1 MPLTARHLAPELRP
15 PLSPDESLVAADRC
29 LECGDA
35 HAPAPCVV
43 ACPANVDV
51 PGFVRALAADDREAA
66 ALTIFEENL
75 LGGTCARVCPV
86 EVLCEG
92 ACVLLSEGRRP
103 VEVARL
109 QRYATDWALAN
120 ELGPREGSTP
130 TGRRVAV
137 IGAGPTG
144 LACAG
149 ELAARGND
157 VTVFDERADVGG
169 LARYAIAPYRID
181 SDPLPDEARM
191 LERLGV
197 EFRRGVA
204 IDSRRALRKLEAEHD
219 ALVLAVGL
227 GEDVDLECPGA
238 DLQGIWPS
246 LAFIE
251 ELKTGRPPEVGDDVV
266 VIGGG
271 NTAVDVA
278 REALRLGAKRAT
290 LVYRRGEAELP
301 AYPHEVDEAREEGV
315 ELRFL
320 AAPVRF
326 HGDGW
331 VEWVE
336 CRGTRLGEPD
346 ESGRRRPVEVPG
358 TEFRLPADTV
368 VLAIGQRPRTCFL
381 SWVEG
386 LELAGGRVQ
395 VDPATGRTGNP
406 KYYAAGDAIGGTS
419 VVEAVRDAKVVARAL
434 EEAL

>member
-1 MPLTARHLAPELRP
+1 MPALARELPAELRP
-15 PLSPDESLVAADRC
+15 PLGHDESLVEADRC

-51 PGFVRALAADDREAA
+51 PGFVRALAADDREGA

-75 LGGTCARVCPV
+75 LGATCARVCPV

-120 ELGPREGSTP
+120 DLGPRERSTP

-169 LARYAIAPYRID
+169 LARYAIAPYRIER
-181 SDPLPDEARM
+181 DPLPGEARM

-197 EFRRGVA
+197 ELRLGVP
-204 IDSRRALRKLEAEHD
+204 IDSRPALRELEAEHD
-219 ALVLAVGL
+219 AVVLAVGL
-227 GEDVDLECPGA
+227 GEDVGLECPGA

-290 LVYRRGEAELP
+290 IVYRRSEAELP
-301 AYPHEVDEAREEGV
+301 AYPHEVAEAREEGV

-331 VEWVE
+331 VDRVE
-336 CRGTRLGEPD
+336 CRETRLGEPD

-358 TEFRLPADTV
+358 TEFALPADTV
-368 VLAIGQRPRTCFL
+368 VLAIGQRPRARFL

-386 LELAGGRVQ
+386 LELAGGRVR
-395 VDPATGRTGNP
+395 VDPATGRTGNA

-434 EEAL
+434 EAAL